1 MPDIASY
8 ARECTKS
15 LQGENHLGNQNQPS
29 TCGDL
34 LTPARMAVRFL
45 VQTAFVRI
53 GTPAMQQ
60 FFTGL

>member
-15 LQGENHLGNQNQPS
+15 LRGENHLGDKNQPS
-29 TCGDL
+29 TCGDV
-34 LTPARMAVRFL
+34 LTPARMAISFL
-45 VQTAFVRI
+45 VQTAFVRN
-53 GTPAMQQ
+53 GTTAMQQ